1 MNEAV
6 AGRAVAGGTGRAIPP
21 AGARPRP
28 GIRVLRM
35 SAVAMGALFAG
46 IAALGV
52 RNSLTTGSAADS
64 PGEIVSEIAGPEA
77 DAVLRALRQT
87 PQNLPSE
94 PQPAQAER
102 GGEPDDFW
110 LLAAEPP
117 LVLPP
122 VPQPAMAVDT
132 LEQALWRRKRESPVL
147 VYSRDRLRGE
157 RTDGP
162 DTGGFDSPDVL
173 GTGFGDGAQADS
185 LAGRLQ
191 ASTFAPVQATA
202 LDGLDSRI
210 LEGTVIACTL
220 ESAISSAVP
229 GMTLCR
235 TRIPVYSQNGA
246 FELIPAG
253 SRVIGE
259 YRGGVESG
267 HARIFVLW
275 RRLITPDGVSVALSS
290 PGAGPLGRGGHE
302 GHLDQKWGD
311 RFASALMVSLV
322 AGAVPDGGGL
332 AAAATAAA
340 LQDTA
345 ISAIRHELAVVPE
358 LTKLQGE
365 PIAIIVARDLD
376 FGEAMQRRFE
386 AAGSEAGVLVFERP

>member
-6 AGRAVAGGTGRAIPP
+6 AGQAVAGGTGRAIPP

-46 IAALGV
+46 MAALGV
-52 RNSLTTGSAADS
+52 RNSLTSGSAADS

-77 DAVLRALRQT
+77 DAVLRALRQP
-87 PQNLPSE
+87 PQNPPSE
-94 PQPAQAER
+94 PQPAEAER
-102 GGEPDDFW
+102 GEEPDVSW
-110 LLAAEPP
+110 LLAEPS

-122 VPQPAMAVDT
+122 VPQPAIAVDT
-132 LEQALWRRKRESPVL
+132 LEQVLWRRKRESPVL
-147 VYSRDRLRGE
+147 VYSRDRFRGE
-157 RTDGP
+157 RSGGP
-162 DTGGFDSPDVL
+162 DTGGFDSLDIL
-173 GTGFGDGAQADS
+173 GTGFEEGAQADS

-191 ASTFAPVQATA
+191 ASTFAPVQATV
-202 LDGLDSRI
+202 LDCLDSRI

-235 TRIPVYSQNGA
+235 TRIPVYSQNGE

-322 AGAVPDGGGL
+322 AGAVPGGGGL
-332 AAAATAAA
+332 AAEATAAA
-340 LQDTA
+340 LQETV
-345 ISAIRHELAVVPE
+345 SEAIRHELAVVPE